1 MGFLN
6 KVFKSIGLVGYSFK
20 KSKELRRLQ
29 IIIWPP
35 YEDVTETMERLRDP
49 NEIKKRDEALDKF
62 FDLCENEEGVIQ
74 AMNSYGATRG
84 TIKELHDKL
93 IDAGAG
99 QWIKGHFVALSALA
113 YFETLCFCL
122 KALKKGSPDFNIVA
136 WNMLEY
142 FRGNPLEKN

>member
-6 KVFKSIGLVGYSFK
+6 KVFKSISLTGYSFK

-29 IIIWPP
+29 LIIWPP
-35 YEDVTETMERLRDP
+35 DKDILKSTDLD
-49 NEIKKRDEALDKF
+49 EIQKQDDALNKF
-62 FDLCENEEGVIQ
+62 FDLCENDEGVIL
-74 AMNSYGATRG
+74 AMNSYGATRE
-84 TIKELHDKL
+84 TLKELYDKL
-93 IDAGAG
+93 IDAGSG

-113 YFETLCFCL
+113 YFEPLSFCL
-122 KALKKGSPDFNIVA
+122 GALKKGSPDFTKVA